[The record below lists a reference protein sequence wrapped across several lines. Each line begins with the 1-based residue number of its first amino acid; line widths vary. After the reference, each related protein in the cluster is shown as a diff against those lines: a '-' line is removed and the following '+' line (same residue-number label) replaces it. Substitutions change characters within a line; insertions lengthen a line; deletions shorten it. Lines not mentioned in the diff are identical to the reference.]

1 MDESSV
7 TSGCDNRAIF
17 VALLKDFSV
26 VLNKSMLPNVASAK
40 DKAWGCLADQFS
52 KNVGKQTS
60 VGQLKKLLN
69 NMKSAVKKKTD
80 VNATGNKPITLLSW
94 EADFLKLCDSNENPV
109 YCKIPGASCVGLG
122 ASSTSP
128 LPELNEENEN
138 REDEDDPVDML
149 ASNQPITPVTCIRKS
164 DATKLK
170 KDKKM
175 KLSAETE
182 ETSKLTTGE
191 LQRLL
196 LLEQINLTRLQAER
210 EQLMITELNLR
221 AAQHRRTESVEQ
233 RVVVEEDD
241 VLKEYLVLK

>member
-26 VLNKSMLPNVASAK
+26 VLNKSMLPKVASAK
-40 DKAWGCLADQFS
+40 EKAWGCLADQFS

-69 NMKSAVKKKTD
+69 NMKTAVKKKTD

-94 EADFLKLCDSNENPV
+94 EADFLKICDSNENPV

-122 ASSTSP
+122 ASSTS
-128 LPELNEENEN
+128 ELNEENEN

-170 KDKKM
+170 KDKKL

-196 LLEQINLTRLQAER
+196 LLEQIKLTRLQAER

-241 VLKEYLVLK
+241 VLKEFLLLR

>member
-1 MDESSV
+1 MNESGV
-7 TSGCDNRAIF
+7 TSSCDNRAIF

-26 VLNKSMLPNVASAK
+26 VLNKSMLPKVASAK
-40 DKAWGCLADQFS
+40 EMAWGCLADQFS

-69 NMKSAVKKKTD
+69 NMKTAVKKKTD

-94 EADFLKLCDSNENPV
+94 EADFLKISESNENPI

-122 ASSTSP
+122 TSSTSP

-149 ASNQPITPVTCIRKS
+149 ASNQSITPVTCKRNS

-170 KDKKM
+170 KNKKL

-196 LLEQINLTRLQAER
+196 LLEQIKLTRLQAER
-210 EQLMITELNLR
+210 EQMMITELNLR
-221 AAQHRRTESVEQ
+221 AAQRTESVEK
-233 RVVVEEDD
+233 RIVVEEDD
-241 VLKEYLVLK
+241 VLKEFLLLK

>member
-1 MDESSV
+1 MDVSTV

-26 VLNKSMLPNVASAK
+26 VLNKSMLPKVASAK
-40 DKAWGCLADQFS
+40 EKAWDCLADQFS

-60 VGQLKKLLN
+60 VGQLKKLLS
-69 NMKSAVKKKTD
+69 NMKTAVKKKTD
-80 VNATGNKPITLLSW
+80 VNATGNKRIILLSW
-94 EADFLKLCDSNENPV
+94 EADFLKICDSNENPV
-109 YCKIPGASCVGLG
+109 YCKVPGASCVGLG
-122 ASSTSP
+122 ESSTSP
-128 LPELNEENEN
+128 LPELSEEN
-138 REDEDDPVDML
+138 REDEDDPFGML
-149 ASNQPITPVTCIRKS
+149 ASNQPITPVACIRKS
-164 DATKLK
+164 DETKLK
-170 KDKKM
+170 KNKKL
-175 KLSAETE
+175 KLSAENE

-196 LLEQINLTRLQAER
+196 LLEQIKLTRLQAER

-241 VLKEYLVLK
+241 VLKEFFVV

>member
-1 MDESSV
+1 M

-26 VLNKSMLPNVASAK
+26 VLNKSMLPKVASAK
-40 DKAWGCLADQFS
+40 EKAWGCLADQFS

-69 NMKSAVKKKTD
+69 NMKTAVKKKTD

-94 EADFLKLCDSNENPV
+94 EEDFLKICDSNENPV

-149 ASNQPITPVTCIRKS
+149 LASNQPITPVTCIRKS

-170 KDKKM
+170 KDKKL

-196 LLEQINLTRLQAER
+196 LLEQIKLTRLQAER
-210 EQLMITELNLR
+210 EQLMITELNLT
-221 AAQHRRTESVEQ
+221 AAQHRRTESE

-241 VLKEYLVLK
+241 VLKEFLLLK

>member
-1 MDESSV
+1 MTSS
-7 TSGCDNRAIF
+7 CDNRAIF

-26 VLNKSMLPNVASAK
+26 VLNKSMLPKVASSK
-40 DKAWGCLADQFS
+40 EKAWGCLADQFS
-52 KNVGKQTS
+52 KNVGKQTT

-69 NMKSAVKKKTD
+69 NMKTTVKKKTD

-94 EADFLKLCDSNENPV
+94 EADFLKICDSNENPV

-122 ASSTSP
+122 ASSTS
-128 LPELNEENEN
+128 ELNEENEN

-170 KDKKM
+170 KDKKL

-196 LLEQINLTRLQAER
+196 LLEQIKLTRLQAER

-233 RVVVEEDD
+233 RVVVEED
-241 VLKEYLVLK
+241 LKEFLLLK